1 MGEKVG
7 SNGQEND
14 ITKLQDQIDADAEK
28 YTKEHEDLLNKKKLA
43 EEEFKKQIDKLSEDQ
58 KVELE
63 AIRAKYSEKML
74 KDATR
79 YQTMQK

>member
-14 ITKLQDQIDADAEK
+14 ITQLQDQIDADAEK
-28 YTKEHEDLLNKKKLA
+28 YTKEHEDLLKKKKIA

>member
-28 YTKEHEDLLNKKKLA
+28 YTKEHEDLLKKKKFA

>member
-28 YTKEHEDLLNKKKLA
+28 YTKEHEDLLKKKKIA

>member
-28 YTKEHEDLLNKKKLA
+28 YTKEHEDLLKKKKLA

-63 AIRAKYSEKML
+63 ASRAKYSEKML